1 MCSRNFGTKLFL
13 KKNSNYV
20 SMCLKQSNMIQFKIK
35 PFNKLSITE
44 LYELLQLRS
53 EVFVV
58 EQNCVYQDI
67 DGKDEKAIHVLGYYE
82 GVLAA
87 YSRLFKPND
96 YFTDSSIG
104 RVIVKASHRDKK
116 FGHDLMRVSI
126 SAIKD
131 LFHETN
137 ITISAQLYLQ
147 KFYESHGFVAVGESY
162 LEDDIPHIEMRKV

>member
-1 MCSRNFGTKLFL
+1 ML
-13 KKNSNYV
+13 
-20 SMCLKQSNMIQFKIK
+20 QFKIK
-35 PFNKLSITE
+35 RFNELSSIE
-44 LYELLQLRS
+44 LYEILQLRS

-87 YSRLFKPND
+87 YSRLFKPNE
-96 YFTDSSIG
+96 YFADSSIG
-104 RVIVKASHRDKK
+104 RVIVKPSHRDKK
-116 FGHDLMRVSI
+116 LGHDLMKASI
-126 SAIKD
+126 DAVKE

-147 KFYESHGFVAVGESY
+147 KFYESHGFVTVSESY